1 MPTKRWDVSQP
12 IPVYFDDNVANY
24 ERQMVHQAHQMIQA
38 STCIRF
44 QTNAVKP
51 VGSHIYYAKI
61 PSPTSSVAVHE
72 TMHALGMNHEH
83 LRNDRDDYIDVQ
95 WSNINPQFYDY
106 FAIADSSKFTPY
118 DYGSIMHYNAF
129 TAAIDSSKPTMLPK
143 QNRAVNQPIMGQRK
157 RLGDRDVQ
165 MLNTM
170 YCRPNCEDKN
180 VYCGVWAL
188 RNLCNTRA
196 QTGWMT
202 QNCRKSCQ
210 LC

>member
-44 QTNAVKP
+44 QTNAVKQWAAIFTMPKFLVLVCNCGLSYIGKVSPLNPVYLSFMCQDP
-51 VGSHIYYAKI
+51 VG
-61 PSPTSSVAVHE
+61 VAVHE

-106 FAIADSSKFTPY
+106 FAIADSSKFTPYGISY

-170 YCRPNCEDKN
+170 YCRPS
-180 VYCGVWAL
+180 
-188 RNLCNTRA
+188 RA
-196 QTGWMT
+196 YL
-202 QNCRKSCQ
+202 N
-210 LC
+210 